1 MNIRCYSTLHLL
13 NSSTVVAISGSLR
26 LLVAFLFAGLDP
38 LIGVYFAYG
47 MIVYATYTLDR
58 ALGCE
63 EDAIN
68 RGELIGANKRIG
80 ILVCIGAFF
89 TGFVLLARENIYFA
103 SFFPFVIGYIY
114 SQGISFR
121 TYSLKLKGG
130 TGMKNAVIGLTW
142 GGSIALIVSRWNSD
156 ALTLLSIFLFFGLKL
171 FINSTLFD
179 FKDVEG
185 DLRAGIRTLP
195 IYLGEAI
202 TRRLLLGVCI
212 LLHTIMA
219 VSVMVGKIRPEVVI
233 LFCSFLFGITFI
245 SVYSISFEK
254 HAVGIKKYFR
264 VIMVAG
270 EIPLALIS
278 RSVLAGFFS

>member
-1 MNIRCYSTLHLL
+1 VNARYHSTLHLL
-13 NSSTVVAISGSLR
+13 NSSTVVAISGILR
-26 LLVAFLFAGLDP
+26 LHVAFLFAGLDP

-68 RGELIGANKRIG
+68 RSELIGANKRIG
-80 ILVCIGAFF
+80 ILACIGAFF
-89 TGFVLLARENIYFA
+89 TGFILLARENIYLA
-103 SFFPFVIGYIY
+103 SFFPLVTGYIY

-130 TGMKNAVIGLTW
+130 TGRKNAVIGLTW

-156 ALTLLSIFLFFGLKL
+156 TLTLVFIFLFFGLKL

-195 IYLGEAI
+195 IYLGEPI

-219 VSVMVGKIRPEVVI
+219 VSVMVGKIRPELAI